1 MKGFQFVKEFGYD
14 EHGFLLDYD
23 VMPVAVV
30 YNRTVGAPMKIKK
43 ALKKLDK
50 AESLLS
56 SIIDEYDTAEE
67 PRLKEAL
74 AAAKESV
81 VHAKEMVN
89 HAAAESKTA
98 RKAAGKASADASRGA
113 QSRERR
119 KVRVAAAAG

>member
-1 MKGFQFVKEFGYD
+1 
-14 EHGFLLDYD
+14 
-23 VMPVAVV
+23 
-30 YNRTVGAPMKIKK
+30 MKIKK

-81 VHAKEMVN
+81 VRAKETVN
-89 HAAAESKTA
+89 HATAESKTA
-98 RKAAGKASADASRGA
+98 RKSAGKANSDSPRAAE
-113 QSRERR
+113 SRERR
-119 KVRVAAAAG
+119 KVRVAAAAGQ

>member
-1 MKGFQFVKEFGYD
+1 
-14 EHGFLLDYD
+14 
-23 VMPVAVV
+23 
-30 YNRTVGAPMKIKK
+30 MKIKK

-81 VHAKEMVN
+81 GRVKETVN
-89 HAAAESKTA
+89 HAPRSRRPLESRRGKPA
-98 RKAAGKASADASRGA
+98 QIRLAPPIRGNGVRSGSRPAAG
-113 QSRERR
+113 Q
-119 KVRVAAAAG
+119 